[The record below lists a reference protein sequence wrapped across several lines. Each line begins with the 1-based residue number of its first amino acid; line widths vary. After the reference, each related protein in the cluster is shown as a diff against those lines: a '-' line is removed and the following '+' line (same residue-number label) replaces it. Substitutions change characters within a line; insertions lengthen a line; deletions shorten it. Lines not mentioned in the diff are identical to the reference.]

1 LSTYPNV
8 TECLEILIG
17 AGCTRRVLD
26 HVCTVHT
33 LALPIAIGCGADVDL
48 VSAGAMLHDLGR
60 AEEHGMSHAVVGVR
74 LAEERGLDQRIVE
87 IIRRHIGA
95 GLDEQDVQEMGL
107 PPGDYIPRSLEEKI
121 VAHADNLVN
130 DNRVWYYQNAL
141 EKMISKGLFRAA
153 DRLQILHNE
162 LSALYGMDLDLL
174 VDALGEFPEL
184 ASECQNINLKF

>member
-1 LSTYPNV
+1 MSTYPKV
-8 TECLEILIG
+8 ADCIEILIS

-26 HVCTVHT
+26 HVCTVHA
-33 LALPIAIGCGADVDL
+33 LALPMAIGCKADVDL

-60 AEEHGMSHAVVGVR
+60 AEEHGMSHAVVGAR
-74 LAEERGLDQRIVE
+74 LAEERGLDQRLVE

-95 GLDEQDVQEMGL
+95 GLDEQEVREMGL

-121 VAHADNLVN
+121 VAHADNLVS

-153 DRLQILHNE
+153 DRIQILHDE
-162 LSALYGMDLDLL
+162 LSNLYGADLDLL
-174 VDALGEFPEL
+174 VDALGEYPDL
-184 ASECQNINLKF
+184 GYDCQNIV